1 MKKLLLVLIILPMF
15 VFSQR
20 PSIGFYFGPVIGYNL
35 IYDQQ
40 SLNNY
45 EGTQNLLNFNYNDN
59 ISLLENLSLASDGD
73 LSNFELFSGE
83 VFGFKMN
90 MLVMKGVSIQ
100 AELEYEQL
108 EFNHIICQNGSSIFN
123 SPYDLTGLDNNS
135 QFKISNYFWRVN
147 YFNFPFVLKFYPSKN
162 SFFQFGAKFGYLVK
176 AKQSTLFSI
185 FDNNNSYIDY
195 FRPFNDEV
203 TYDLFDADSGVTN
216 HGFNPN
222 EWPFE
227 WNVSIISGLG
237 YETKNIYF
245 SLRYNFGILDFFR
258 ELKNKENDF
267 FENYN
272 SEYSQ
277 IFYQDFQINPQLLNN
292 NFRLHSIHLTFGYHF
307 SYSKQ

>member
-1 MKKLLLVLIILPMF
+1 M
-15 VFSQR
+15 
-20 PSIGFYFGPVIGYNL
+20 GYNL

-45 EGTQNLLNFNYNDN
+45 EGSHNLLNFNFNDN
-59 ISLLENLSLASDGD
+59 ISFLENVSVASDGD

-90 MLVMKGVSIQ
+90 MLVTKGVSIQ

-108 EFNHIICQNGSSIFN
+108 EFNHIVSQNGSSIFN
-123 SPYDLTGLDNNS
+123 TPFDLTGLDNND

-147 YFNFPFVLKFYPSKN
+147 YFNFPFVLKLYPTKN
-162 SFFQFGAKFGYLVK
+162 IFFQFGAKFGYLVK

-185 FDNNNSYIDY
+185 FDTNNSYIDY

-216 HGFNPN
+216 HGFNQN

-227 WNVSIISGLG
+227 WNISIISGLG
-237 YETKNIYF
+237 FETKNIYF

-258 ELKNKENDF
+258 ELENKENDF
-267 FENYN
+267 F
-272 SEYSQ
+272 
-277 IFYQDFQINPQLLNN
+277 
-292 NFRLHSIHLTFGYHF
+292 
-307 SYSKQ
+307 